1 MLPKKQNKTKKT
13 HQNTTEPTQPPP
25 FNSMDRI
32 QRDAIAVSAVWEITR
47 KGKIC
52 LYFSQGDLLL
62 KPNNEKAV
70 DSTAMCF
77 ITDYFT
83 QK

>member
-1 MLPKKQNKTKKT
+1 MPKTPKQNQT
-13 HQNTTEPTQPPP
+13 HTTTPPA

-52 LYFSQGDLLL
+52 LYFSQEDLLL

-70 DSTAMCF
+70 DSRAICF
-77 ITDYFT
+77 ITDYFS